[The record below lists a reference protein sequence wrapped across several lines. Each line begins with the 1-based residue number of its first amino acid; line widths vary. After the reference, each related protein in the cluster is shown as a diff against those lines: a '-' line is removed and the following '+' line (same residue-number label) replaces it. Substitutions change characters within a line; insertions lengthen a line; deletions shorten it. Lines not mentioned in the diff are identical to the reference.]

1 VQIKVYDTFSGQ
13 VIDNLDKACRLGKEI
28 KNYACVMKSHPF
40 KQNILLAC
48 FDGGISILYDIQS
61 MQIIQEII
69 EYGIYSIDQFTM
81 NNAVDVDFS
90 QDGDYIAFS
99 SIYGTLSLYSTQH
112 HKQV

>member
-1 VQIKVYDTFSGQ
+1 
-13 VIDNLDKACRLGKEI
+13 
-28 KNYACVMKSHPF
+28 MKSHPF
-40 KQNILLAC
+40 KQNVLLAC
-48 FDGGISILYDIQS
+48 FDGGINILYDIQS

-99 SIYGTLSLYSTQH
+99 SIYGTLSLYST
-112 HKQV
+112 